1 MKKLLFF
8 VYAMIIAVVSLFA
21 QAPQKFSYQAVLRD
35 AGGNLAANQN
45 VSVRISIIQEN
56 EYGASVY
63 VETHS
68 VTTNAN
74 GLVTIEVGAG
84 NPILGTFADIDWS
97 YGSYYLKSEVDPTG
111 GNNYSITGVQQ
122 LLSVPYALYA
132 GNTTGGFSGDYND
145 LINTPDI
152 PTVPTNVSAFNND
165 AQYITQSALGS
176 TLQGYATVGSIPTV
190 PTNISAFTNDV
201 GYITTAD
208 VQQAAEIPTN
218 VSAFVND
225 AQYITQSA
233 LGSTLQN
240 YATISSIPTVPANVS
255 AFYNDAGYITTAD
268 VQEAANIPTNVSAFA
283 NDAGYVTGSQLPTV
297 PTNVSSFANDAG
309 YITAAQIPAQVPSD
323 WNATTGPARIL
334 NKPAIPTVPTNVGA
348 FVNDRGYIT
357 AANIPSNVSA
367 FANDAG
373 YITSAD
379 VQQAANIP
387 TVVSAFAND
396 AGYVTQPVLNV
407 TLSNYA
413 TLNSL
418 PTIPTNVSS
427 FYNDA
432 GYITTADVQQA
443 ANIPTVVSA
452 FANDVGY
459 ITAAQVPAQVP
470 ADWNA
475 ATGPARILNK
485 PVIPTV
491 PTHVSAFVNDA
502 GYITMAAVPTVPAVL
517 SAFNNDIGYIT
528 AAQVPA
534 QVPADWN
541 ATTGPSRILNKP
553 IIPTVPTNISAFN
566 NDQGYI
572 TAANIPSNI
581 SSFNNDRGYIT
592 ASSIPTNVSAFVN
605 DRAYVTAAEIPVQ
618 VNADWNATTGAARI
632 LNKPTIPTVPTNLSA
647 FTNDQGFITMASVPT
662 NISAFVNDRGY
673 ITSSGVPTNVAAFEN
688 DAHYITE
695 AQFNTILSALN
706 NALDSLRSR
715 IAELEAAPPTSG
727 SVTISPVSNITE
739 HTAVCGG
746 EVLTDGGMPII
757 ERGICWSTSH
767 NPTISNSRTMDG
779 AGVGAFT
786 STISGL
792 TAGTTYYV
800 RAYAVNSVGTAY
812 SGEISFTTVIDACQG
827 VTTVT
832 DIDGNVYNTLSIGN
846 QCWMK
851 ENLRTTKYADGTT
864 IARGSGTSTTVAYY
878 YSTSGNFNNGNFYNW
893 KAVMRTSSSSSANP
907 SGVQGICPDGWHVPS
922 DAEWNQLTD
931 YVSSQSQY
939 YCSDNSENIAKALA
953 AATATGWS
961 VSSIYDPVEDTCAVG
976 YMPMNNN
983 ATGFS
988 ALPVAKVR
996 PDGASMGFYY
1006 AYFWSATESGSDNAY
1021 SRYLYPYS
1029 PSVIRTWFAKSRSFI
1044 SVRCV
1049 RD

>member
-1 MKKLLFF
+1 MKKHFIFF
-8 VYAMIIAVVSLFA
+8 AILIIAVVSLFA

-97 YGSYYLKSEVDPTG
+97 YGSYYLKSEVDPAG

-145 LINTPDI
+145 LINTPTI

-165 AQYITQSALGS
+165 AQYITQSALGSTLQGYATVASIPTVPTNVSAFTNDAQYITQAALGS

-208 VQQAAEIPTN
+208 VQ
-218 VSAFVND
+218 
-225 AQYITQSA
+225 
-233 LGSTLQN
+233 
-240 YATISSIPTVPANVS
+240 
-255 AFYNDAGYITTAD
+255 
-268 VQEAANIPTNVSAFA
+268 EAANIPTNVSAFA
-283 NDAGYVTGSQLPTV
+283 NDAGYVTASQLPTV
-297 PTNVSSFANDAG
+297 PTNVSSFTNDAG

-323 WNATTGPARIL
+323 WNAIAGPARIL
-334 NKPAIPTVPTNVGA
+334 NKPTIPTVPTNV
-348 FVNDRGYIT
+348 
-357 AANIPSNVSA
+357 SA
-367 FANDAG
+367 FTNDAG
-373 YITSAD
+373 YITTAE

-387 TVVSAFAND
+387 TNVSAFAND

-452 FANDVGY
+452 FANDAGYITAAAVPANISAFNNNVGY

-475 ATGPARILNK
+475 TTGPARILNK

-491 PTHVSAFVNDA
+491 PTQVSAFANDA

-706 NALDSLRSR
+706 NALDSLRGR

-832 DIDGNVYNTLSIGN
+832 DIDGNVYNTLSLGS

-851 ENLRTTKYADGTT
+851 ENLRTTKYADGTA
-864 IARGSGTSTTVAYY
+864 IANGSDNSSYSTTVAYY
-878 YSTSGNFNNGNFYNW
+878 YPASGNFNKGNKYNW
-893 KAVMRTSSSSSANP
+893 KAVMRTSSSSAANP

-939 YCSDNSENIAKALA
+939 YCSDNPENIAKALA
-953 AATATGWS
+953 STSDWS
-961 VSSIYDPVEDTCAVG
+961 NWGSGVTCAVG
-976 YMPMNNN
+976 NMPSNNN

-988 ALPVAKVR
+988 AVPTSYYTSVGAVR
-996 PDGASMGFYY
+996 TGGTS
-1006 AYFWSATESGSDNAY
+1006 FWSATEGSSIYAHN
-1021 SRYLYPYS
+1021 RYLDYS
-1029 PSVIRTWFAKSRSFI
+1029 DATVGRNLYDKSYGS

>member
-8 VYAMIIAVVSLFA
+8 VYAMMIAVVSLFA

-97 YGSYYLKSEVDPTG
+97 YGSYYLKSEVDPAG

-190 PTNISAFTNDV
+190 PT
-201 GYITTAD
+201 
-208 VQQAAEIPTN
+208 Q
-218 VSAFVND
+218 
-225 AQYITQSA
+225 
-233 LGSTLQN
+233 
-240 YATISSIPTVPANVS
+240 
-255 AFYNDAGYITTAD
+255 
-268 VQEAANIPTNVSAFA
+268 VSAFA
-283 NDAGYVTGSQLPTV
+283 
-297 PTNVSSFANDAG
+297 
-309 YITAAQIPAQVPSD
+309 
-323 WNATTGPARIL
+323 
-334 NKPAIPTVPTNVGA
+334 
-348 FVNDRGYIT
+348 
-357 AANIPSNVSA
+357 
-367 FANDAG
+367 
-373 YITSAD
+373 
-379 VQQAANIP
+379 
-387 TVVSAFAND
+387 
-396 AGYVTQPVLNV
+396 
-407 TLSNYA
+407 
-413 TLNSL
+413 
-418 PTIPTNVSS
+418 
-427 FYNDA
+427 
-432 GYITTADVQQA
+432 
-443 ANIPTVVSA
+443 
-452 FANDVGY
+452 
-459 ITAAQVPAQVP
+459 
-470 ADWNA
+470 
-475 ATGPARILNK
+475 
-485 PVIPTV
+485 
-491 PTHVSAFVNDA
+491 NDA

-706 NALDSLRSR
+706 NALDSLRVR

-779 AGVGAFT
+779 AGVGTFT
-786 STISGL
+786 STLTGL
-792 TAGTTYYV
+792 TANTTYYV

-851 ENLRTTKYADGTT
+851 ENLRTTKYADGTA
-864 IARGSGTSTTVAYY
+864 IASGSGTSTTVAYY

-893 KAVMRTSSSSSANP
+893 KAVMRTSSSSAANP

-939 YCSDNSENIAKALA
+939 YCSDNPENIAKALA
-953 AATATGWS
+953 ATTATGWS
-961 VSSIYDPVEDTCAVG
+961 VGSNYYPVEDTCAVG

-988 ALPVAKVR
+988 ALPVAKMNLNGT
-996 PDGASMGFYY
+996 PSGFYY
-1006 AYFWSATESGSDNAY
+1006 AYFWSATESSSSNAY

-1029 PSVIRTWFAKSRSFI
+1029 PSVMRTWIDKSWSCI

>member
-8 VYAMIIAVVSLFA
+8 VYAMMIAVVSLFA

-45 VSVRISIIQEN
+45 VSVRISIVQEN

-84 NPILGTFADIDWS
+84 NPILGSFADIDWS
-97 YGSYYLKSEVDPTG
+97 YGSYYLKSEVDPAG

-190 PTNISAFTNDV
+190 PTNISAF
-201 GYITTAD
+201 
-208 VQQAAEIPTN
+208 
-218 VSAFVND
+218 
-225 AQYITQSA
+225 
-233 LGSTLQN
+233 
-240 YATISSIPTVPANVS
+240 
-255 AFYNDAGYITTAD
+255 
-268 VQEAANIPTNVSAFA
+268 
-283 NDAGYVTGSQLPTV
+283 
-297 PTNVSSFANDAG
+297 
-309 YITAAQIPAQVPSD
+309 
-323 WNATTGPARIL
+323 
-334 NKPAIPTVPTNVGA
+334 
-348 FVNDRGYIT
+348 
-357 AANIPSNVSA
+357 
-367 FANDAG
+367 
-373 YITSAD
+373 
-379 VQQAANIP
+379 
-387 TVVSAFAND
+387 
-396 AGYVTQPVLNV
+396 
-407 TLSNYA
+407 
-413 TLNSL
+413 
-418 PTIPTNVSS
+418 
-427 FYNDA
+427 
-432 GYITTADVQQA
+432 
-443 ANIPTVVSA
+443 
-452 FANDVGY
+452 
-459 ITAAQVPAQVP
+459 
-470 ADWNA
+470 
-475 ATGPARILNK
+475 
-485 PVIPTV
+485 
-491 PTHVSAFVNDA
+491 
-502 GYITMAAVPTVPAVL
+502 
-517 SAFNNDIGYIT
+517 
-528 AAQVPA
+528 
-534 QVPADWN
+534 
-541 ATTGPSRILNKP
+541 
-553 IIPTVPTNISAFN
+553 
-566 NDQGYI
+566 
-572 TAANIPSNI
+572 
-581 SSFNNDRGYIT
+581 
-592 ASSIPTNVSAFVN
+592 
-605 DRAYVTAAEIPVQ
+605 
-618 VNADWNATTGAARI
+618 
-632 LNKPTIPTVPTNLSA
+632 
-647 FTNDQGFITMASVPT
+647 
-662 NISAFVNDRGY
+662 VNDRGY

-706 NALDSLRSR
+706 TTLDSLRGR

-786 STISGL
+786 STINGL

-812 SGEISFTTVIDACQG
+812 SGEISFTTVIDACLG

-864 IARGSGTSTTVAYY
+864 IASGSGTSTTVAYY
-878 YSTSGNFNNGNFYNW
+878 YSTSGNFNNGKLYNW
-893 KAVMRTSSSSSANP
+893 KAVMRTSSSSAANP

-922 DAEWNQLTD
+922 DAEWNQLTE

-939 YCSDNSENIAKALA
+939 CCSNNPENIAKALA
-953 AATATGWS
+953 
-961 VSSIYDPVEDTCAVG
+961 SISNWNSCSTICAVG
-976 YMPMNNN
+976 DTPSNNN

-988 ALPVAKVR
+988 ALPVGGYYV
-996 PDGASMGFYY
+996 DVHSTSGNGAN
-1006 AYFWSATESGSDNAY
+1006 FWSATESSSSNAY
-1021 SRYLYPYS
+1021 NRNLNYNNATVNRYSYG
-1029 PSVIRTWFAKSRSFI
+1029 KSSGY

>member
-1 MKKLLFF
+1 MKKHF
-8 VYAMIIAVVSLFA
+8 VIYAILMIAVVSLFA

-35 AGGNLAANQN
+35 AGGNLVTNQN
-45 VSVRISIIQEN
+45 VSVRISIVQEN

-84 NPILGTFADIDWS
+84 NPILGSFADIDWS
-97 YGSYYLKSEVDPTG
+97 YGSYYLKSEVDPAG

-152 PTVPTNVSAFNND
+152 PTVPTNVSAFTNDAQYITQAALGSTLQGYATVGSIPTVPTNVSAFTND

-201 GYITTAD
+201 GYITS
-208 VQQAAEIPTN
+208 V
-218 VSAFVND
+218 
-225 AQYITQSA
+225 
-233 LGSTLQN
+233 
-240 YATISSIPTVPANVS
+240 
-255 AFYNDAGYITTAD
+255 D

-283 NDAGYVTGSQLPTV
+283 NDAGYVTASQLPTV
-297 PTNVSSFANDAG
+297 PTNVSSFTNDAG

-367 FANDAG
+367 FTNDAG
-373 YITSAD
+373 YITTAE

-387 TVVSAFAND
+387 TNVSAFNND
-396 AGYVTQPVLNV
+396 AGYITQPVLNV

-418 PTIPTNVSS
+418 PTIPVNVSS

-443 ANIPTVVSA
+443 ANIPTNVSA
-452 FANDVGY
+452 FNNDAGYITAAAIPTNLSAFNNNVGY
-459 ITAAQVPAQVP
+459 ITAAQIPAQVP

-491 PTHVSAFVNDA
+491 PTQVSAFVNDA
-502 GYITMAAVPTVPAVL
+502 GYITTAAVPTVPAVL

-553 IIPTVPTNISAFN
+553 IIPTVPTNISVFN

-581 SSFNNDRGYIT
+581 SAFNNDRGYIT

-605 DRAYVTAAEIPVQ
+605 DRAYVTAAEIPAQ

-706 NALDSLRSR
+706 NALDSLRGR

-792 TAGTTYYV
+792 TAGATYYV

-851 ENLRTTKYADGTT
+851 ENLRTTKYADGTA
-864 IARGSGTSTTVAYY
+864 IASGSSTSTTVAYY
-878 YSTSGNFNNGNFYNW
+878 YSLSGNFNNGKLYNW
-893 KAVMRTSSSSSANP
+893 KAVMRNSSSSAANP
-907 SGVQGICPDGWHVPS
+907 SGVQGICPNGWHVPS

-939 YCSDNSENIAKALA
+939 YCSNNPENIAKALA
-953 AATATGWS
+953 STSNWN
-961 VSSIYDPVEDTCAVG
+961 SSSATCAVG
-976 YMPMNNN
+976 NTPSNNN

-988 ALPVAKVR
+988 ALPAGYYR
-996 PDGASMGFYY
+996 NDGYSVSGDY
-1006 AYFWSATESGSDNAY
+1006 AYFWSATESSSSNAY
-1021 SRYLYPYS
+1021 SRYLRYS
-1029 PSVIRTWFAKSRSFI
+1029 NATVNRYGTNEYYGS